1 MACVAITFN
10 QGEISSDI
18 AFFHICNIGKYM
30 MKNNAL
36 SVYDPSVKKPNKYE
50 VEFSVEGA
58 KRGCVIG
65 GMIGSRVPHPFGTP
79 IGAVVGGVLGA
90 VFGKV
95 D

>member
-1 MACVAITFN
+1 MACVAIAFN
-10 QGEISSDI
+10 QGDISGGI
-18 AFFHICNIGKYM
+18 ALFHIYNIGKYM

-36 SVYDPSVKKPNKYE
+36 SVYDPLVKKPNKYE

-65 GMIGSRVPHPFGTP
+65 AMIGSKVPHPLGTP
-79 IGAVVGGVLGA
+79 VGVVVGGFIGA